1 MWTAIH
7 TIDMVLWIIMACSV
21 AYVAFFALV
30 SLFPSRTSK
39 HQPSAIS
46 PQPSSSFLI
55 LFPAYKEDSVIVH
68 SVRQFLEQSYP
79 KDLYEV
85 VVISDHMQDETNEL
99 LRQLPITLLTP
110 QFEKS
115 SKAKAMQYAIKEING
130 QSSIVNGQWSKVN
143 GQSSMDNGQW
153 STVNGQ
159 FDYVVILDAD
169 NVVLPAFL
177 EQVNVSCQQG
187 YQAIQCHRC
196 AKNCDNDVAVLDGVS
211 EEINNTIFRKA
222 HNTIGLSS
230 ALIGSGMCFTFEW
243 FKQHVDLL
251 NSAVEDRELESLLL
265 QEKEFIK
272 FEEDIHVFDE
282 KVSNQDN
289 FERQRLRWLNGQ
301 LQTLLIMLPNIPR
314 AIATGNINYI
324 DKTIQQAL
332 IPRSILL
339 VLIPLFSLIMLCV
352 APVWSL
358 KWWILFLVLCLSL
371 FIAIPPQMRN
381 SAVFGKL
388 SSFPTLA
395 IKMLKNLFHL
405 NKNNKEFLHT
415 SHDK

>member
-1 MWTAIH
+1 MWTVIH
-7 TIDMVLWIIMACSV
+7 IIDIVLWIIMASSV
-21 AYVAFFALV
+21 LYVAFYALV

-39 HQPSAIS
+39 HHPSALS
-46 PQPSSSFLI
+46 PHPSSFLI
-55 LFPAYKEDSVIVH
+55 LFPAYKEDTVIVH

-85 VVISDHMQDETNEL
+85 VVISDHMQEKTNEL
-99 LRQLPITLLTP
+99 LRQLAITLLTP

-130 QSSIVNGQWSKVN
+130 QSSEDN
-143 GQSSMDNGQW
+143 GQSSTVNGQW

-169 NVVLPAFL
+169 NVVLPDFL

-187 YQAIQCHRC
+187 YRAIQCHRC

-265 QEKEFIK
+265 QEKIFIK

-282 KVSNQDN
+282 KVSNHEN

-301 LQTLLIMLPNIPR
+301 LQSLLIMLPNIPH
-314 AIATGNINYI
+314 AIATININYI
-324 DKTIQQAL
+324 DKAIQQAL

-339 VLIPLFSLIMLCV
+339 VMIPLFSLIMLCL

-371 FIAIPPQMRN
+371 YIAIPRQMRN
-381 SAVFGKL
+381 STVFGKL

-395 IKMLKNLFHL
+395 TKMLKNLLHL

>member
-7 TIDMVLWIIMACSV
+7 TIDIVLWIIMACSV

-30 SLFPSRTSK
+30 SLFPSRSSS
-39 HQPSAIS
+39 HQPSSIIHH
-46 PQPSSSFLI
+46 PSSFLI

-68 SVRQFLEQSYP
+68 SVRQFLEQTYP
-79 KDLYEV
+79 KGLHEV
-85 VVISDHMQDETNEL
+85 VVISDHMQDDTNEL

-130 QSSIVNGQWSKVN
+130 Q
-143 GQSSMDNGQW
+143 
-153 STVNGQ
+153 
-159 FDYVVILDAD
+159 FDYDIILDAD
-169 NVVLPAFL
+169 NVVMPEFL
-177 EQVNVSCQQG
+177 EQMNISCQQG
-187 YQAIQCHRC
+187 YRAIQCHRC

-243 FKQHVDLL
+243 FKRNVNLL

-265 QEKEFIK
+265 QEKVFIK
-272 FEEDIHVFDE
+272 FEENIHVFDE
-282 KVSNQDN
+282 KVSNHEN

-301 LQTLLIMLPNIPR
+301 LQSLLIMLPNIPH
-314 AIATGNINYI
+314 AIATININYI
-324 DKTIQQAL
+324 DKAIQQAL

-339 VLIPLFSLIMLCV
+339 FLIPVFSLILFCI

-371 FIAIPPQMRN
+371 YIAIPSQMRN

-388 SSFPTLA
+388 SSFPALA
-395 IKMLKNLFHL
+395 LKMLKNLFNL
-405 NKNNKEFLHT
+405 NKNNKDFLHT
-415 SHDK
+415 THGNE

>member
-7 TIDMVLWIIMACSV
+7 IIDIVLWIIMASSV
-21 AYVAFFALV
+21 LYVAFYALV

-39 HQPSAIS
+39 HHPSSLS
-46 PQPSSSFLI
+46 PHPSSFLI
-55 LFPAYKEDSVIVH
+55 LFPAYKEDTVIVH
-68 SVRQFLEQSYP
+68 SVRQFLEQTYP

-85 VVISDHMQDETNEL
+85 VVISDHMQDDTNEL

-110 QFEKS
+110 QFENS
-115 SKAKAMQYAIKEING
+115 SKAKAMQFAIKEI
-130 QSSIVNGQWSKVN
+130 K
-143 GQSSMDNGQW
+143 
-153 STVNGQ
+153 GQ
-159 FDYVVILDAD
+159 FDYVIILDAD
-169 NVVLPAFL
+169 NVVLPDFL
-177 EQVNVSCQQG
+177 EQLNAVCQKG

-196 AKNCDNDVAVLDGVS
+196 AKNSYNDIAVLDGAS

-243 FKQHVDLL
+243 FKQHVDFL

-265 QEKEFIK
+265 QEKIFIK
-272 FEEDIHVFDE
+272 FEENIHVFDE
-282 KVSNQDN
+282 KVNNHEN

-301 LQTLLIMLPNIPR
+301 LQSLLIMLPNIPH

-339 VLIPLFSLIMLCV
+339 IMIPIFSLIMLCV

-358 KWWILFLVLCLSL
+358 KWWILFHVLCLSL
-371 FIAIPPQMRN
+371 YIAIPPQMRN

-388 SSFPTLA
+388 SCFPALA
-395 IKMLKNLFHL
+395 FKMLKNLFNL

-415 SHDK
+415 THGNE

>member
-7 TIDMVLWIIMACSV
+7 TVDVMLWIIMAFSV
-21 AYVAFFALV
+21 LYVAFYALV
-30 SLFPSRTSK
+30 ALFLSRPSK

-68 SVRQFLEQSYP
+68 SVRQFLEQTYP
-79 KDLYEV
+79 RSLYEV
-85 VVISDHMQDETNEL
+85 VVISDHMQDDTNKL
-99 LRQLPITLLTP
+99 LRQLPITLLIP

-130 QSSIVNGQWSKVN
+130 QSS
-143 GQSSMDNGQW
+143 
-153 STVNGQ
+153 TVNGQ
-159 FDYVVILDAD
+159 FDYIVMLDAD
-169 NVVLPAFL
+169 NVVLPDFL
-177 EQVNVSCQQG
+177 EQLNAVCQKG

-196 AKNCDNDVAVLDGVS
+196 AKNSDNDIAVLDGTS

-243 FKQHVDLL
+243 FKQHIDLL

-265 QEKEFIK
+265 QEKVFIK
-272 FEEDIHVFDE
+272 FEENIHVFDE
-282 KVSNQDN
+282 KVNNHEN

-301 LQTLLIMLPNIPR
+301 LQTFLIMLPNIPH

-339 VLIPLFSLIMLCV
+339 VIIPLFSLIMLCV

-371 FIAIPPQMRN
+371 YITIPPQMRN

-388 SSFPTLA
+388 SSFPALA
-395 IKMLKNLFHL
+395 FKMLKNLFHL

-415 SHDK
+415 SHYK

>member
-7 TIDMVLWIIMACSV
+7 TIDIVLWLIMASSV
-21 AYVAFFALV
+21 LYVAFYALV
-30 SLFPSRTSK
+30 SLLPSRTSK
-39 HQPSAIS
+39 HQLSAPS

-68 SVRQFLEQSYP
+68 SVRQFLEQTYP
-79 KDLYEV
+79 RSLYEV
-85 VVISDHMQDETNEL
+85 VVISDHMQDDTNEL

-115 SKAKAMQYAIKEING
+115 SKAKAMQYAIKEI
-130 QSSIVNGQWSKVN
+130 
-143 GQSSMDNGQW
+143 NGQW

-243 FKQHVDLL
+243 FKQHVDFL

-265 QEKEFIK
+265 QEKVFIK
-272 FEEDIHVFDE
+272 FEENIHVFDE
-282 KVSNQDN
+282 KVNNHEN

-301 LQTLLIMLPNIPR
+301 LQTLLIMLPNIPH

-339 VLIPLFSLIMLCV
+339 VMITLFSLIMLCV

-381 SAVFGKL
+381 STVFGKL
-388 SSFPTLA
+388 SSFPALA
-395 IKMLKNLFHL
+395 LKMLKNLFHL

>member
-7 TIDMVLWIIMACSV
+7 TIDIVLWIIMAFSV
-21 AYVAFFALV
+21 AYVAFYALV

-39 HQPSAIS
+39 HQLSAPSA
-46 PQPSSSFLI
+46 QPSSSFLI

-68 SVRQFLEQSYP
+68 SVRQFLEQTYP
-79 KDLYEV
+79 KGLYEV
-85 VVISDHMQDETNEL
+85 VVISDHMQDDTNEL

-130 QSSIVNGQWSKVN
+130 Q
-143 GQSSMDNGQW
+143 
-153 STVNGQ
+153 
-159 FDYVVILDAD
+159 FDYIVILDAD

-243 FKQHVDLL
+243 FKQHVELL
-251 NSAVEDRELESLLL
+251 NSAVEDRELESFLL
-265 QEKEFIK
+265 QEKVFIK
-272 FEEDIHVFDE
+272 FEENIHVFDE
-282 KVSNQDN
+282 KVSNRDN

-301 LQTLLIMLPNIPR
+301 LQTLLIMLPNIPH
-314 AIATGNINYI
+314 AIATGNINYF
-324 DKTIQQAL
+324 DKTTQQAL

-339 VLIPLFSLIMLCV
+339 VLIPVFSLIMLCIV
-352 APVWSL
+352 PVWSL
-358 KWWILFLVLCLSL
+358 KWWLLFLILCLSL
-371 FIAIPPQMRN
+371 YIAIPSQMRN

>member
-7 TIDMVLWIIMACSV
+7 TIDIVLWIIMAFSV

-30 SLFPSRTSK
+30 SLFPARTSK
-39 HQPSAIS
+39 HH
-46 PQPSSSFLI
+46 PSSLSPHPSTFFI
-55 LFPAYKEDSVIVH
+55 FFPAYKEDSVIVH
-68 SVRQFLEQSYP
+68 SVRQFLEQTYP

-85 VVISDHMQDETNEL
+85 VVISDHMQDDTNEL

-110 QFEKS
+110 QFENS
-115 SKAKAMQYAIKEING
+115 SKAKAMQFAIKEI
-130 QSSIVNGQWSKVN
+130 K
-143 GQSSMDNGQW
+143 
-153 STVNGQ
+153 GQ
-159 FDYVVILDAD
+159 FDYVIILDAD
-169 NVVLPAFL
+169 NVVLPDFL
-177 EQVNVSCQQG
+177 EQLNAVCQKG

-196 AKNCDNDVAVLDGVS
+196 AKNSDNDIAVLDGAS

-265 QEKEFIK
+265 QEKVFIK
-272 FEEDIHVFDE
+272 FEKNIHVFDE
-282 KVSNQDN
+282 KISNHEN

-301 LQTLLIMLPNIPR
+301 LQTLLIMLPNIPH

-339 VLIPLFSLIMLCV
+339 IMIPIFSLIMLCV

-371 FIAIPPQMRN
+371 YIAIPPQMRN

-388 SSFPTLA
+388 SCFPALA
-395 IKMLKNLFHL
+395 FKMLKNLFNL

-415 SHDK
+415 THGNE